1 MKLKGI
7 AAFSIILM
15 ALIVAPQA
23 ASDLREFLGCIAESA
38 QIAFLHAVI
47 DSRTGVTSRPEKAV
61 SLKEHPTVCMNRAPS
76 KVSPRIR
83 GNRPLPAG
91 NRISRA
97 NTVSVKVPANDE
109 PQVELAAFDPGSIK
123 VAGFQGLS
131 SMDAVQ
137 LDAVSR
143 IIKKTAVMSGD
154 QRKPMSSDCLQ
165 RLIKAALME
174 KNRSTHQLL
183 RPTGPVFKAS
193 RMLPKTLV
201 PPPAVELPPVANA
214 REVDVNEMKAI
225 SISDTHE
232 VRLPSE

>member
-1 MKLKGI
+1 MRLKGI

-23 ASDLREFLGCIAESA
+23 ASDLREFLGNIAESA

-47 DSRTGVTSRPEKAV
+47 ESRTGVTSRPEKAV

-143 IIKKTAVMSGD
+143 IMKKTAVRSGD

-165 RLIKAALME
+165 RLIKTALME

-183 RPTGPVFKAS
+183 RPTVPVFKAS
-193 RMLPKTLV
+193 RILPKTFA
-201 PPPAVELPPVANA
+201 PPPAVEPPPVADANEA
-214 REVDVNEMKAI
+214 DTNESKVN
-225 SISDTHE
+225 SISVTHGANGAAQ
-232 VRLPSE
+232 